1 MSNDNLMA
9 GPIPSEYAAWLVD
22 LKKQIREAQIRA
34 VATVN
39 SELVMLYWRI
49 GKDILDRQDIQG
61 WGSKVVGQLAAD
73 LKREFPDMKG
83 FSRANLMYMRG
94 FSESWPNVGIVQ
106 QLVGQLPWGH
116 NLALLSKLKSVD
128 NRIWYAQR
136 SIELGWS
143 RNLLVMQIESRLLER
158 EGKAVTNFEMQL
170 PSPHSDLAQASLKDP
185 YLFDFIGLGV
195 EADERTIE
203 HALVQHI
210 TRFLL
215 ELGAGFAF
223 VGKQVHLEVG
233 GDDFYID
240 LLFYHL
246 KLRCYVVVE
255 LKSGT
260 FKPEY
265 AGQLNF
271 YLSAVD
277 AQLKSEQDNPSIGLL
292 LCKDRNR
299 LVAEYALRGMNKP
312 IGIAEYQLVESLPKE
327 LETSLPS
334 IEKIE
339 SEFASDKDGN

>member
-94 FSESWPNVGIVQ
+94 FAESWPNVGIVQ

-170 PSPHSDLAQASLKDP
+170 PSPHSDLVQASLKDP

-195 EADERTIE
+195 EADERAIE

>member
-94 FSESWPNVGIVQ
+94 LAESWPNVGIVQ

-170 PSPHSDLAQASLKDP
+170 PSPHSDLVQASLKDP

>member
-277 AQLKSEQDNPSIGLL
+277 TQLKSEQDNPSIGLL
-292 LCKDRNR
+292 LYKDRNR

-312 IGIAEYQLVESLPKE
+312 VGIAEYQLVESLPKE

>member
-94 FSESWPNVGIVQ
+94 FAESWPNVGIVQ

>member
-94 FSESWPNVGIVQ
+94 FAESWPNVGIVQ

-170 PSPHSDLAQASLKDP
+170 PSPHSDLVQASLKDP

>member
-170 PSPHSDLAQASLKDP
+170 PSPHSDLVQASLKDP

-195 EADERTIE
+195 EADERAIE

>member
-195 EADERTIE
+195 EADERAIE